1 MCLYDCI
8 YEFFWE
14 YFVRKLAHIAKL
26 NKQMYIKIHKEV
38 KYHWIM
44 SPLSPLLLSPLDLS
58 DEVPQN
64 IKKSKLFDKSHEM
77 NLQISS
83 GRIHIEREILIV
95 LIFIC
100 K

>member
-1 MCLYDCI
+1 
-8 YEFFWE
+8 
-14 YFVRKLAHIAKL
+14 
-26 NKQMYIKIHKEV
+26 
-38 KYHWIM
+38 M

-95 LIFIC
+95 LIFIYKQVFPMFIKVLYYIYRVSWNC
-100 K
+100 LTS